1 MSKVL
6 ILVSSVRKVRAAD
19 GILNSLT
26 ARLDEKNINFE
37 IADLR
42 ELQLPFVDT
51 ELPPMSEDFK
61 IPYDNVQKWSD
72 QVKAADAVIMLTPE
86 HNAGISAPQ
95 KNAIDW
101 LAHEWKEKKVGV
113 IGYSWGGAPIAR
125 KHLTDVLAKLG
136 SVELSPA
143 ASFSFMKDINL
154 DGTAIDQTAVNAA
167 IDSVISE
174 L

>member
-6 ILVSSVRKVRAAD
+6 VLVGSVRKVRAAD
-19 GILNSLT
+19 AILNSLT
-26 ARLDEKNINFE
+26 ARLDEDKINFE
-37 IADLR
+37 VADLR
-42 ELQLPFVDT
+42 EIQLPFVDT
-51 ELPPMSEDFK
+51 ELPPMAEDFK
-61 IPYDNVQKWSD
+61 IPYENVQKWSD

-86 HNAGISAPQ
+86 HNAGIAAPQ

-101 LAHEWKEKKVGV
+101 LAHEWKEKKVGI
-113 IGYSWGGAPIAR
+113 IGYSWVGAPVAR

-136 SVELSPA
+136 AIELAPA

-154 DGTAIDQTAVNAA
+154 DGTAINQEAVDAA
-167 IDSVISE
+167 IDSVIAE